1 MASIVVLGMAAAPAL
16 SGAAQ
21 ASGASTLH
29 VSVKPRTGSSRTH
42 FAVSFRAAETTGTVG
57 TVRRAYR
64 VTAGDQAG
72 QGCLSSAAAQAAPA
86 KAGANIRVVLSP
98 GKSGSWCAGTFSGD
112 VWETESIVCQPGQV
126 CPDLVVAPRKVGTFT
141 FRVTR
146 G

>member
-1 MASIVVLGMAAAPAL
+1 MASIVVLGVAGAPAISL
-16 SGAAQ
+16 AAQ
-21 ASGASTLH
+21 AGGSSTLH
-29 VSVKPRTGSSRTH
+29 VSVKPRIGSSRTH

-64 VTAGDQAG
+64 ITAGDQAG
-72 QGCLSSAAAQAAPA
+72 QGCLSSAARQAAPA
-86 KAGANIRVVLSP
+86 KVGASVRVVLSP
-98 GKSGSWCAGTFSGD
+98 GGSSWCAGTFSGA

-141 FRVTR
+141 FRVTH